1 MALVKDP
8 QTGAWRYDAEEL
20 VEEPAGMPAPKSG
33 ILRRAVGDPLT
44 AAAKGVLVGVPQ
56 AAVGLARLATLGLAD
71 PVLDPVADQLSDMGK
86 RIDKSYSPEHQQ
98 QAQEVAATKGFFPT
112 IGAYLSRPGLL
123 ADTIVEQ
130 LPSMYAGGKAGQLA
144 AGGKGAVAAGAV
156 GEGLITAGQNVEQ
169 IHEAAGGQSTVGQ
182 KLLGGL
188 SGATTGMITHG
199 AGKLSAKLGITDV
212 DTLMAGGGRGTGKL
226 LPSVGK
232 GMLSEGVLEELP
244 QSMTEQM
251 WTNTALDR
259 PLTEGVSEAGAAGLV
274 LGSAMGGGAQLL
286 NRPDPAAV
294 LHDKRMSD
302 ALAGIQILSM
312 PAEQDANGQ
321 FVTKAHDEALRAV
334 AAYAR
339 SVNPDFDTHTWV
351 SNQQEAINKG
361 GKANFDGLPGVTSD
375 EAAKAW
381 AANRISELQAR
392 AVAPQEAVD
401 STRAFTDDF
410 GTEQIVA
417 DAPYQPEVA
426 GRSLTKQEKAEIA
439 KLEAALASGDA
450 QEVARLQNKLAY
462 LTTPPAT
469 QAAAAAAA
477 PAEDIEVAPPP
488 TPTYK
493 PNDPRGWDDATLA
506 KAAAALTPSDVTP
519 SDEKV
524 RREVAVRAERT
535 QQLTPTSPMPDAG
548 MRKLG
553 MKALKQAKSRRGFS
567 DATIKAVEAEVAR
580 ALPQGGTVKQLVDV
594 LSAFAKQ
601 NESAE
606 TSVGELAGMYVDRLS
621 AFTSSQG
628 APDVQATNVNP
639 GSQPGAGNTKNPA
652 AVPKADTG
660 STPARDAAGESA
672 EKATEKAT
680 AEVTAPPVQPKAQD
694 RVVTAY
700 NKHGTVTEVT
710 PAGVVK
716 VTLDDGSRVA
726 YPAKAIADGQLRVA
740 PPAAAKAAP
749 ATPKATEPTA
759 EDWDRALAAAKAQA
773 DKLGLKLA
781 DAANPADAD
790 GNLIKLAAKISDK
803 VKDPE
808 ARAELR
814 RLVAV
819 AREAI
824 KVEMVKRKNAFA
836 ADTKTKDDAKV
847 AAATAVLQEPA
858 KPAPRSA
865 EGRWDAARGDKTTPT
880 GIRYIP
886 TWAEAKQYLKDV
898 AEMVAS
904 IPKLKEPLLDLKD
917 RVQMTREVMS
927 AANKAVKAA
936 QKKVDELVSKGKK
949 AHNEAEG
956 FASKQDELGKKANAI
971 LTRHIAD
978 LLKPAR
984 AQLEKAT
991 RALEDATD
999 AYTQASNEVKKVE
1012 KAIKD
1017 INDEQMRATKLV
1029 ALMEQF
1035 KTAEGSEFYTQG
1047 DLLNSVAE
1055 ARLAPYLKE
1064 LRELAKAARE
1074 QASEKARYEH
1084 EKEELLDLA
1093 DKWNRGDF
1101 VTKAEQARFLELY
1114 RSVMKGNAKYP
1125 NDFSKALDHVTT
1137 TILYHIDDSLGTI
1150 VPAYKFLLQQLN
1162 GTKGLAALL
1171 QNIGNLSDNAEYR
1184 ELAALA
1190 QKLGV
1195 DGVTLVYKDELSEGT
1210 LANGKKAYRRGT
1222 FNSDTNTLT
1231 IYRGGE
1237 NAQVILHE
1245 VVHALTT
1252 RALNRAAA
1260 LVDGGAHTQQEA
1272 QMKRGYLEMTAL
1284 FTALKAMPQFADQ
1297 YAFKNIHE
1305 FVAEVNVNPQ
1315 LRLDLALTK
1324 APPSMAKDF
1333 KVALKSM
1340 MDAFIEAMRNL
1351 LGLPPGSKDS
1361 LMTALELAAQFF
1373 EGNNAGPQGGGTF
1386 DALETPTGAATI
1398 PFARLRKTVSEL
1410 DTKLATTPFADVK
1423 ASAYKVWLG
1432 MVSSDYIK
1440 SAVDRMPTLK
1450 GVKDQIEAWFAA
1462 DQQKTQVKNLISK
1475 DVYDGFMR
1483 SVELELQKTGNYA
1496 KYNALM
1502 SELAGEAS
1510 ILGIDL
1516 QKNFDQNNVGR
1527 GAKGQHAKVDEK
1539 FKAHVNELHQK
1550 FMALKRSPKLARIA
1564 ELILEGEKVNRKLH
1578 TMGMATNALNI
1589 LRHFAMSSKSPVMA
1603 KRLLDQFEPA
1613 LNILQDTRGLT
1624 NVDKSKHM
1632 DALASH
1638 LHTRLMDLFNTDLPH
1653 GDLHDDLRFL
1663 RKSYLNSWDAPYMHL
1678 GRHGDYSVR
1687 FATADTSPQ
1696 TVAKLNQLLGKF
1708 GFVFGQFQDKD
1719 STVFLRVDTLAEMN
1733 QIRQV
1738 LEKNNNLLQKKD
1750 GAPVLAAGAISEV
1763 GVENMFGVSKAMSEL
1778 RTRMQT
1784 RMADMKASAG
1794 KSPQLKQAYD
1804 DIQAILTQEFVDML
1818 DKNSARQANQKR
1830 EGRPGYSADYMR
1842 NFGKRAQWAEST
1854 IATQY
1859 TTQKYTEAFREMAR
1873 AIQTLESSDSKMAV
1887 RGQAIHDELAT
1898 RFSNSLKPNSSPVAT
1913 TLSTFGHN
1921 FYLALSPAYF
1931 IGNLLQPYMITL
1943 PLLGG
1948 RFGFVK
1954 SAKAMGKAT
1963 ADVFS
1968 VVEHSVKTGWAD
1980 GGWRGIL
1987 DAQLDFSK
1995 SSVKPDELAFLQ
2007 HLIRSGIVDA
2017 TQAHEL
2023 GRLAKGTSSTAAT
2036 MAKTLSVT
2044 NHYSEVANRLSAG
2057 LAAYRLAKGSGIG
2070 SPEQYAI
2077 DAVRRTQYDYS
2088 DHVQARY
2095 LSRHGVLGSVTPLA
2109 FQFQTFAFRTMEHY
2123 LRMVKDG
2130 FIEKDVPVEERKAAR
2145 AALAE
2150 TLAVTAVMTGTMGLP
2165 FATVFA
2171 ALANSGDEDKD
2182 ARARYRAWL
2191 SSLFGDKTAEL
2202 IAKGVIPRGVL
2213 GIDVT
2218 GQLGQQDLLPLS
2230 RWMADRRAFEGKIKD
2245 QSRTMLGPAVNAG
2258 FDIYGGMAKAAE
2270 GDIAGGIKQL
2280 LPRALK
2286 GPAEALRTAQEGA
2299 FVNKAGD
2306 PLPIPVGS
2314 WDYAKLALG
2323 FQPQRKADQSEA
2335 NFYYQ
2340 SEQTQRKQ
2348 DKAKA
2353 KLQAMKAIREG
2364 DFDEMAT
2371 IIAEHN
2377 AAHPDNPLTG
2387 QALSQVLAA
2396 KARGLSYAKASG
2408 TGILDGNTKHYP
2420 QMLDYGWATPEE
2432 D

>member
-1 MALVKDP
+1 MAWIRDP
-8 QTGAWRYDAEEL
+8 QTGALVNDADVGLEE
-20 VEEPAGMPAPKSG
+20 VPQGMPAPKSG
-33 ILRRAVGDPLT
+33 ILRRAIGDPLT
-44 AAAKGVLVGVPQ
+44 AAAKGALVGIPQ

-71 PVLDPVADQLSDMGK
+71 PLLDPAAKQLSEMGK
-86 RIDKSYSPEHQQ
+86 RFDASYSPEHQQ

-130 LPSMYAGGKAGQLA
+130 VPSMAAGGKLGQLA
-144 AGGKGAVAAGAV
+144 AGGKGAVVAGAV
-156 GEGLITAGQNVEQ
+156 GEGAITAGQNVEQ

-182 KLLGGL
+182 KIIGGL
-188 SGATTGMITHG
+188 SGATTGLFSFG
-199 AGKLSAKLGITDV
+199 AGKLSNKLGISDI
-212 DTLMAGGGRGTGKL
+212 DTMMAGGGRGTGKL

-244 QSMTEQM
+244 QSATEQM

-259 PLTEGVSEAGAAGLV
+259 PLTEGVSEAAAAGLV

-286 NRPDPAAV
+286 NRPDPASV
-294 LHDKRMSD
+294 LHDKQMGD
-302 ALAGIQILSM
+302 ALAGIQVLSQ
-312 PAEQDANGQ
+312 PAEKDANNQ
-321 FVTKAHDEALRAV
+321 FITKAHDEALRAV
-334 AAYAR
+334 VAYAR
-339 SVNPDFDTHTWV
+339 SVNPDFDINSWRTA
-351 SNQQEAINKG
+351 QQDEINAG
-361 GKANFDGLPGVTSD
+361 RTVNFDGVPGITSD
-375 EAAKAW
+375 AAAKTW
-381 AANRISELQAR
+381 AANRITELQAK
-392 AVAPQEAVD
+392 AQVGQVQQVASDQPSMQEG
-401 STRAFTDDF
+401 F
-410 GTEQIVA
+410 GEVPVT
-417 DAPYQPEVA
+417 PYQPDVP

-439 KLEAALASGDA
+439 KLESALASGDV
-450 QEVARLQNKLAY
+450 QEVARIQNKLAY
-462 LTTPPAT
+462 LTQPPAT
-469 QAAAAAAA
+469 KAAATAAA
-477 PAEDIEVAPPP
+477 PVEDIEVAPPAP
-488 TPTYK
+488 KTFIAPDTAAQIVTGDLFK
-493 PNDPRGWDDATLA
+493 HLRQFGSKNTKGMQGTIQKTLAFIEAGNTA
-506 KAAAALTPSDVTP
+506 KAA
-519 SDEKV
+519 EQ
-524 RREVAVRAERT
+524 VAEIIASATDNKPQWEEFARIVN
-535 QQLTPTSPMPDAG
+535 QYMPPEG
-548 MRKLG
+548 
-553 MKALKQAKSRRGFS
+553 Q
-567 DATIKAVEAEVAR
+567 I
-580 ALPQGGTVKQLVDV
+580 
-594 LSAFAKQ
+594 
-601 NESAE
+601 N
-606 TSVGELAGMYVDRLS
+606 
-621 AFTSSQG
+621 
-628 APDVQATNVNP
+628 VQAAPVNQ
-639 GSQPGAGNTKNPA
+639 GSQPGTGNPQNPP
-652 AVPKADTG
+652 AVSKADTG
-660 STPARDAAGESA
+660 STPPGDVAGKPAEEAAKEVA
-672 EKATEKAT
+672 
-680 AEVTAPPVQPKAQD
+680 AEVVTPAATKPVEAAPPAQPKVGDA
-694 RVVTAY
+694 VVTAY
-700 NKHGTVTEVT
+700 NRHGTVTEVT
-710 PAGVVK
+710 PTGVVK
-716 VTLDDGSRVA
+716 VKLDDGSSTA
-726 YPAKAIADGQLRVA
+726 YPAKAIADGLLRVA
-740 PPAAAKAAP
+740 PPAAPKAPPAAPKAA
-749 ATPKATEPTA
+749 EPTA

-781 DAANPADAD
+781 DSATPVEADE
-790 GNLIKLAAKISDK
+790 NLKKLAAKIGDK

-808 ARAELR
+808 ARAEIR

-824 KVEMVKRKNAFA
+824 KVEMVKRKSAFA
-836 ADTKTKDDAKV
+836 ADTKAKDDAKV

-886 TWAEAKQYLKDV
+886 TWAEAKQYLADV
-898 AEMVAS
+898 AALVAS
-904 IPKLKEPLLDLKD
+904 IPKIKEPLLDLKD
-917 RVQMTREVMS
+917 RVQMARETMS
-927 AANKAVKAA
+927 AANKVVKAA
-936 QKKVDELVSKGKK
+936 QKKVDDLLLKGKK

-984 AQLEKAT
+984 AQLEKAK

-999 AYTQASNEVKKVE
+999 AFAQASNEVKKIE
-1012 KAIKD
+1012 KAVKD
-1017 INDEQMRATKLV
+1017 INDEKLRATNLAAV
-1029 ALMEQF
+1029 MEEF
-1035 KTAEGSEFYTQG
+1035 KDAEAAAFYERHG
-1047 DLLNSVAE
+1047 MLLDSVAD
-1055 ARLAPYLKE
+1055 ARIAPYLKE
-1064 LRELAKAARE
+1064 LRDLAKAARE

-1084 EKEELLDLA
+1084 DKDELLNIA
-1093 DKWNRGDF
+1093 DKWDRGDF
-1101 VTKAEQARFLELY
+1101 VNNAEQKRFLELY
-1114 RSVMKGNAKYP
+1114 RAVMKGNAKYP
-1125 NDFSKALDHVTT
+1125 NDFAKALDHVNTA
-1137 TILYHIDDSLGTI
+1137 INYHIDDSLGTI
-1150 VPAYKFLLQQLN
+1150 VPAYKFLLQQLS
-1162 GTKGLAALL
+1162 GTKGLATLLKNLGALSA
-1171 QNIGNLSDNAEYR
+1171 NSEFR

-1195 DGVTLVYKDELSEGT
+1195 SGVTVVYKDELSEGT
-1210 LANGKKAYRRGT
+1210 GADGKKGYRRGS
-1222 FNSDTNTLT
+1222 FNAGTNTLT

-1245 VVHALTT
+1245 VVHALTS
-1252 RALNRAAA
+1252 RALDYASH
-1260 LVDGGAHTQQEA
+1260 LVETGAHSQQEA
-1272 QMKRGYLEMTAL
+1272 QMKRGYMEMQAL
-1284 FTALKAMPQFADQ
+1284 FTALKAMPEFAGE
-1297 YAFKNIHE
+1297 YAFKNLHE
-1305 FVAEVNVNPQ
+1305 FVAEVNTNPQ
-1315 LRLDLALTK
+1315 LRMKMALAE
-1324 APPSMAKDF
+1324 APAIMSKDF
-1333 KVALKSM
+1333 KVKLRSM
-1340 MDAFIEAMRNL
+1340 LDAFIEAMRNL
-1351 LGLPPGSKDS
+1351 LGLPAGSKDS
-1361 LMTALELAAQFF
+1361 LMTALELTAQFF
-1373 EGNNAGPQGGGTF
+1373 EGNNAPNAKGTGTY
-1386 DALETPTGAATI
+1386 DALETPTGAVTV
-1398 PFARLRKTVSEL
+1398 PFAHLRKTLNEL
-1410 DTKLATTPFADVK
+1410 DGKLATTPFANVK

-1440 SAVDRMPTLK
+1440 SAVDRMPALK
-1450 GVKDQIEAWFAA
+1450 GVKDQIEAWFDA
-1462 DQQKTQVKNLISK
+1462 DRQKTQVKNLISK

-1483 SVELELQKTGNYA
+1483 SVELELQKSGDYD
-1496 KYNALM
+1496 KHNALM
-1502 SELAGEAS
+1502 SRLAGEAS

-1516 QKNFDQNNVGR
+1516 RKNFDRNNEGR
-1527 GAKGQHAKVDEK
+1527 GAKGQHAKIDAR
-1539 FKAHVNELHQK
+1539 FKDHVNELHQK
-1550 FMALKRSPKLARIA
+1550 FTALERNQKTARIA
-1564 ELILEGEKVNRKLH
+1564 ELILEGERVNRKLH

-1589 LRHFAMSSKSPVMA
+1589 LRHFALSSKSPVMA
-1603 KRLLDQFEPA
+1603 KRLLDQYEPA

-1624 NVDKSKHM
+1624 NVDKSMHM

-1638 LHTRLMDLFNTDLPH
+1638 LHTKLMELFNTDLPH
-1653 GDLHDDLRFL
+1653 GDLHDDMRFL

-1696 TVAKLNQLLGKF
+1696 TVAKLNQLLGSS

-1719 STVFLRVDTLAEMN
+1719 STVFLRVDTIAEMN
-1733 QIRQV
+1733 QIRQL
-1738 LEKNNNLLQKKD
+1738 LEKNSTLLQKKD
-1750 GAPVLAAGAISEV
+1750 GVHVLAAGAISDV

-1784 RMADMKASAG
+1784 RMADMKAVAG
-1794 KSPQLKQAYD
+1794 KNPQLKQAYD

-1873 AIQTLESSDSKMAV
+1873 SIQALESSDSKMAV
-1887 RGQAIHDELAT
+1887 RGLAIHDELAT

-1948 RFGFVK
+1948 RHGFVK

-1968 VVEHSVKTGWAD
+1968 VVNQSVKHGWAD

-1995 SSVKPDELAFLQ
+1995 SSVTPDELAFLQ

-2023 GRLAKGTSSTAAT
+2023 GRLAKGTSSAAAT

-2057 LAAYRLAKGSGIG
+2057 LAAYRLAKGTNNR
-2070 SPEQYAI
+2070 EQYAI
-2077 DAVRRTQYDYS
+2077 DVVRRTQYDYS

-2095 LSRHGVLGSVTPLA
+2095 LSRHGVLGAVTPLA

-2130 FIEKDVPVEERKAAR
+2130 FIEKDLKPEERVYAR
-2145 AALAE
+2145 KALAE

-2182 ARARYRAWL
+2182 SRARYREWL
-2191 SSLFGDKTAEL
+2191 SSMFGDKGAEL
-2202 IAKGVIPRGVL
+2202 IAKGAIPRGAL

-2230 RWMADRRAFEGKIKD
+2230 RWMADRRNFEDKIKD

-2258 FDIYGGMAKAAE
+2258 FDIFGGMSKVAE
-2270 GDIAGGIKQL
+2270 GDIPGGIKQL

-2286 GPAEALRTAQEGA
+2286 GPAEAIRTAQEGA

-2306 PLPIPVGS
+2306 PLSIPVTS
-2314 WDYAKLALG
+2314 WDFAKLAIG
-2323 FQPQRKADQSEA
+2323 FQPQRKAEQSEA

-2353 KLQAMKAIREG
+2353 KMDALRALKAGEN
-2364 DFDEMAT
+2364 EEAAE
-2371 IIAEHN
+2371 IIAAHN
-2377 AAHPDNPLTG
+2377 ALHPDNPLTG
-2387 QALSQVLAA
+2387 LAQTLAA
-2396 KARGLSYAKASG
+2396 KARGLAYAEASG

-2420 QMLDYGWATPEE
+2420 QMLDYGWATQEE
-2432 D
+2432 ER